1 MNPTDNPRAEQQ
13 EIDASAKWPVLVFF
27 GSALVWLLIGGAL
40 QLVASIQL
48 HTPEF
53 LANTP
58 WFKDHLPFFIADS
71 AWFTHGRVAPAAQN
85 ALVYGWGFNAAFGFA
100 LWLMARLSA
109 ATLRSGGWLLV
120 AAKFW
125 NVGLTLGLIGIL
137 TGASTSYE
145 LMEMPRFVTLLLLGA
160 YLLIGVWAV
169 TTFSVRNTE
178 QVFASQWYILGAAF
192 WFPWLYLAASR
203 LLVEA
208 PVRGVVQA
216 VVNAWYVNGVYGL
229 WFLPLALA
237 AAYYFLPK
245 ILGRPIYDYYI
256 APIAFWWLAVT
267 TAFAAGS
274 RLIGGPVPAWVA
286 TLGTVANFLVLAAVV
301 MIGVNLF
308 GTLAG
313 RFGAAQKSLTLR
325 FILLSLFSF
334 LAVVVL
340 NFLLSLRGFAVTAQ
354 FTLLPELRDWLM
366 LYGCF
371 STAMFGA
378 AYFLL
383 PRITGKGWRSTALIQ
398 AHYGATVLGLLAV
411 LVALGAGGWIQGRML
426 NDAGVQFSSI
436 TQALVPWLTLRSLAL
451 VTLLVGHAAFLIN
464 FVWIACPINS
474 RATADAA
481 IQNPPDMTVPTALTH
496 SSPHAH
502 GTATEGAH

>member
-1 MNPTDNPRAEQQ
+1 MILPMNPTDNPRAEQQ

-27 GSALVWLLIGGAL
+27 GSALVWLLVAGAL
-40 QLVASIQL
+40 QLVAAIQL

-58 WFKDHLPFFIADS
+58 WFKEHMPFFIADS

-109 ATLRSGGWLLV
+109 ATLRTGGWLFV

-125 NVGLTLGLIGIL
+125 NIGLALGLVGIL

-145 LMEMPRFVTLLLLGA
+145 LLEMPRFVTLLLLGS
-160 YLLIGVWAV
+160 YLLIGVWAI

-178 QVFASQWYILGAAF
+178 HVFASQWYILGAAF
-192 WFPWLYLAASR
+192 WFPWLYFAATHM
-203 LLVEA
+203 LIGA
-208 PVRGVVQA
+208 PVRGVVQS
-216 VVNAWYVNGVYGL
+216 VVNVWYVNGVYGL

-256 APIAFWWLAVT
+256 APVAFWWLSLT

-286 TLGTVANFLVLAAVV
+286 TLGTVANFLALAAVV
-301 MIGVNLF
+301 MICVNLF

-313 RFGAAQKSLTLR
+313 RFGTAQKSLTLR
-325 FILLSLFSF
+325 FVLLSLFSF

-354 FTLLPELRDWLM
+354 FTLIPELRDWLL

-383 PRITGKGWRSTALIQ
+383 PRVTGKGWRSTALIQ
-398 AHYGATVLGLLAV
+398 AHYGATVLSVLAMII
-411 LVALGAGGWIQGRML
+411 ALGIGGWVQGRML

-436 TQALVPWLTLRSLAL
+436 TRALVPWLTLRSLAS
-451 VTLLVGHAAFLIN
+451 VTLLVGHAAFFIN
-464 FVWIACPINS
+464 FVWIAFPVNS
-474 RATADAA
+474 RATADAT
-481 IQNPPDMTVPTALTH
+481 IQNPPEMSV
-496 SSPHAH
+496 SGAH
-502 GTATEGAH
+502 GTVTEGAH